1 MSGTLNLNDIF
12 QMVKKRMA
20 LIFIITTLITA
31 ITGIVSF
38 FILSPV
44 YQASTQ
50 ILVNQT
56 KESTELYNI
65 GEIQTNIQL
74 IETYGEIIKSPMM
87 LEKVKNRLNLD
98 ISNSALSEQIEIVS
112 KGNSQ
117 IFTIK
122 VESTDPKL
130 AVNVASTITDIF
142 QDEIKALMNVDNV
155 NVLSNATIG
164 DNSSPIKPNPI
175 TNMIFACFAG
185 LVISLVLTFLIE
197 FLDNTIKVESD
208 IEDHL
213 KMPMLGIVNLME
225 NKKKRKK

>member
-1 MSGTLNLNDIF
+1 MSGTLNINDIF

-50 ILVNQT
+50 ILVNQS

-98 ISNSALSEQIEIVS
+98 ISNTALSEQIEIVS

-130 AVNVASTITDIF
+130 AVNVASAITDIF